1 MSHYGQ
7 YNAAGYQ
14 VPGGDTQQAQSGMP
28 SGQSQSR
35 PPVAPAPPGYQQG
48 GSPHPQ
54 NNPNFQQNQYG
65 QTSQNGYQ
73 YQGTPG
79 QEQGYFPPE
88 SQAVTENQGAMG
100 GLTSQMGAM
109 GLGGDSVAASRP
121 NKKKNRHA
129 YHNIDQPVVSSQA
142 FNQSTGNAGQY
153 VNQDSSQQLGIG
165 NPYAGQQITPAMN
178 QFPAQAAPFSP
189 GLQSSGGAGYANTI
203 TPAPTSS
210 GPGVSAQGRV
220 DPEQIPSI
228 PRARDSAAQY
238 YLDHIYPTMEQHLP
252 PPGAVPFVA
261 QDQGNSSPKYAR
273 LTLNNIPSTS
283 NFLAQTGLP
292 LGMILQPLAPLQAG
306 ERPIPV
312 LDFGELGPP
321 RCSRCRAY
329 INPFMTFRSGGNK
342 LVCNMCN
349 FPNDVMPEYFAPTDP
364 SGVRVDRAARH
375 ELTTGTV
382 EYLVP
387 KEYWAKEPVGLRWL
401 FVIDVSQDAVSKG
414 FLEAFC
420 QGILGALYGEDEGG
434 DDVDDQQVKDG
445 TESEKRRIPIG
456 SKVGFVTFDKA
467 MHFYN
472 CNVSNY
478 PECVLF
484 VTNRLQ
490 ESLERAQMLVM
501 PDIEDPFVPLGSDG
515 LFVDPYRSKHVF
527 RLQYHA
533 KYILTL

>member
-7 YNAAGYQ
+7 YSTAGYQ
-14 VPGGDTQQAQSGMP
+14 SPGGDPRQAQPGTP
-28 SGQSQSR
+28 SGPPQPR
-35 PPVAPAPPGYQQG
+35 PQIAPTAPGYQQG
-48 GSPHPQ
+48 GLPYPQ
-54 NNPNFQQNQYG
+54 TTPSFQQTPYG
-65 QTSQNGYQ
+65 QPSQNGYQ
-73 YQGTPG
+73 YPGNPG
-79 QEQGYFPPE
+79 QEQGYFPPQN
-88 SQAVTENQGAMG
+88 QAATEDRGTMG
-100 GLTSQMGAM
+100 GLTSQMGGM
-109 GLGGDSVAASRP
+109 GIGGDSAAAAGRP
-121 NKKKNRHA
+121 TKKKNRHA
-129 YHNIDQPVVSSQA
+129 YHNIDQPVVASQA

-153 VNQDSSQQLGIG
+153 VNQDPSQQVGTG

-189 GLQSSGGAGYANTI
+189 GLQSSHAGFANAVTAM
-203 TPAPTSS
+203 PAPS

-238 YLDHIYPTMEQHLP
+238 YLDHVYPTMEQHLP
-252 PPGAVPFVA
+252 PPGSVPFVA
-261 QDQGNSSPKYAR
+261 QDQGNSSPKFAR

-283 NFLAQTGLP
+283 NFLSQTGLP
-292 LGMILQPLAPLQAG
+292 LGLILQPLAPLQAG

-342 LVCNMCN
+342 LVCNMCT
-349 FPNDVMPEYFAPTDP
+349 FPNDVIPEYFAPTDP
-364 SGVRVDRAARH
+364 SGVRVDRAQRP

-382 EYLVP
+382 EYVVP

-420 QGILGALYGEDEGG
+420 SGIKDALYGEDE
-434 DDVDDQQVKDG
+434 DNVDG
-445 TESEKRRIPIG
+445 EETNGEKASDKGRIPAG

-472 CNVSNY
+472 CNVSDGREY
-478 PECVLF
+478 IPF
-484 VTNRLQ
+484 IADKPQ
-490 ESLERAQMLVM
+490 ENLEKAHMLVM
-501 PDIEDPFVPLGSDG
+501 PDIDDPFVPLGSEG
-515 LFVDPYRSKHVF
+515 LFVDPYRSKYVS
-527 RLQYHA
+527 RLVVSN
-533 KYILTL
+533 ITPETS

>member
-7 YNAAGYQ
+7 YNASGYQ
-14 VPGGDTQQAQSGMP
+14 VPGSDPRQAQPGTP
-28 SGQSQSR
+28 AGPPQSR
-35 PPVAPAPPGYQQG
+35 PQVAPTPSGYQQG
-48 GSPHPQ
+48 GSRGSPYPQ
-54 NNPNFQQNQYG
+54 STPSLQQTQYG
-65 QTSQNGYQ
+65 QAPQNGYQ
-73 YQGTPG
+73 LQGTPG
-79 QEQGYFPPE
+79 QEQGYFPLQN
-88 SQAVTENQGAMG
+88 QAAMEDQGAMS
-100 GLTSQMGAM
+100 GLTSQMGGM
-109 GLGGDSVAASRP
+109 GLGGDGAAASRP

-142 FNQSTGNAGQY
+142 FNQSTGNAEQY
-153 VNQDSSQQLGIG
+153 VNQDPSQQIGAG
-165 NPYAGQQITPAMN
+165 NPYAGQQVTPAMN
-178 QFPAQAAPFSP
+178 QFPAQASPSFST
-189 GLQSSGGAGYANTI
+189 GLQSSGGKYANAATPM
-203 TPAPTSS
+203 PAPS

-228 PRARDSAAQY
+228 PRARDGASQY

-252 PPGAVPFVA
+252 PPGAVSFVA

-283 NFLAQTGLP
+283 NFLSQTGLP
-292 LGMILQPLAPLQAG
+292 LGLVLQPLAPLQAG

-329 INPFMTFRSGGNK
+329 INPFMTFRAGGNK
-342 LVCNMCN
+342 LVCNMCT
-349 FPNDVMPEYFAPTDP
+349 FPNDVIPEYFAPTDP
-364 SGVRVDRAARH
+364 SGVRVDRAQRP

-420 QGILGALYGEDEGG
+420 EGILGALYGEDE
-434 DDVDDQQVKDG
+434 DDVDDEKINGETVL
-445 TESEKRRIPIG
+445 EKRRVPIG
-456 SKVGFVTFDKA
+456 SKVGFVTFDKI

-472 CNVSNY
+472 CNVRCRRRIYHSKLTICRKIWKELKCSSCQTSRILSY
-478 PECVLF
+478 HLVAKDSSSTHTSHSQFSVSKIKPEA
-484 VTNRLQ
+484 
-490 ESLERAQMLVM
+490 S
-501 PDIEDPFVPLGSDG
+501 
-515 LFVDPYRSKHVF
+515 
-527 RLQYHA
+527 
-533 KYILTL
+533 

>member
-7 YNAAGYQ
+7 YNSAGSQ
-14 VPGGDTQQAQSGMP
+14 FPSGDPRQAQPGTP
-28 SGQSQSR
+28 SGPPQSR
-35 PPVAPAPPGYQQG
+35 PQVAPIPSGYQQG
-48 GSPHPQ
+48 GSPYPQ
-54 NNPNFQQNQYG
+54 NTPSLQQSQYAH
-65 QTSQNGYQ
+65 TPQNGYQ

-79 QEQGYFPPE
+79 QEQGYFPPQ
-88 SQAVTENQGAMG
+88 SQPRTEDQGVMG
-100 GLTSQMGAM
+100 GLTSQMGGM
-109 GLGGDSVAASRP
+109 GLGGDGAAISRP

-142 FNQSTGNAGQY
+142 FNQSTENAGQY
-153 VNQDSSQQLGIG
+153 VNQDSYQQMGAAG

-178 QFPAQAAPFSP
+178 QFPAQAASFSP
-189 GLQSSGGAGYANTI
+189 GLQASGAGSANSVTPM
-203 TPAPTSS
+203 PAPS

-228 PRARDSAAQY
+228 PRARDGAAQY

-252 PPGAVPFVA
+252 PPGSVPFVA

-283 NFLAQTGLP
+283 TFLSQTGLP
-292 LGMILQPLAPLQAG
+292 LGLILQPLAPLQAG

-342 LVCNMCN
+342 LVCNMCT
-349 FPNDVMPEYFAPTDP
+349 FPNDVIPEYFAPTDP
-364 SGVRVDRAARH
+364 SGVRVDRAQRP
-375 ELTTGTV
+375 ESTTGTV

-420 QGILGALYGEDEGG
+420 EGILNALYGEDEES
-434 DDVDDQQVKDG
+434 VDDEG
-445 TESEKRRIPIG
+445 TNGRIESDKRRIPVG
-456 SKVGFVTFDKA
+456 SKVGFMTFDKA

-472 CNVSNY
+472 CNVSERRDY
-478 PECVLF
+478 MPSIAD
-484 VTNRLQ
+484 RQQ
-490 ESLERAQMLVM
+490 ENLERAQMLVM
-501 PDIEDPFVPLGSDG
+501 PDIEDPFVPLGSEG
-515 LFVDPYRSKHVF
+515 LFVDPYRSKYAPVQH
-527 RLQYHA
+527 HA
-533 KYILTL
+533 GKS

>member
-1 MSHYGQ
+1 M
-7 YNAAGYQ
+7 
-14 VPGGDTQQAQSGMP
+14 
-28 SGQSQSR
+28 
-35 PPVAPAPPGYQQG
+35 
-48 GSPHPQ
+48 
-54 NNPNFQQNQYG
+54 
-65 QTSQNGYQ
+65 
-73 YQGTPG
+73 
-79 QEQGYFPPE
+79 
-88 SQAVTENQGAMG
+88 MG
-100 GLTSQMGAM
+100 GLTSQMGGM
-109 GLGGDSVAASRP
+109 GLGGDGAAISRP

-153 VNQDSSQQLGIG
+153 VNQDSYQQMGAAG

-189 GLQSSGGAGYANTI
+189 GLQSSGTGSANAATPM
-203 TPAPTSS
+203 PAPS

-228 PRARDSAAQY
+228 PRARDGAAQY

-252 PPGAVPFVA
+252 PPGSVPFVA

-273 LTLNNIPSTS
+273 LTLNTIPSTS
-283 NFLAQTGLP
+283 TFLSQTGLP
-292 LGMILQPLAPLQAG
+292 LGLILQPLAPLQAG

-342 LVCNMCN
+342 LVCNMCT
-349 FPNDVMPEYFAPTDP
+349 FPNDVIPEYFAPTDP
-364 SGVRVDRAARH
+364 SGVRVDRAQRP

-420 QGILGALYGEDEGG
+420 EGILSALYGEDEE
-434 DDVDDQQVKDG
+434 DVDDEG
-445 TESEKRRIPIG
+445 TNGKIESNKRRIPVG
-456 SKVGFVTFDKA
+456 SKVGFMTFDKS

-472 CNVSNY
+472 CNVSGWREY
-478 PECVLF
+478 IPSIAD
-484 VTNRLQ
+484 RQQ
-490 ESLERAQMLVM
+490 ENLERAQMLVM

-515 LFVDPYRSKHVF
+515 LFVDPYRSKYAPVSN
-527 RLQYHA
+527 
-533 KYILTL
+533 ITPE

>member
-1 MSHYGQ
+1 MSYYDHYNSAGHEASDNDPRQ
-7 YNAAGYQ
+7 AHSGTLSGPLQSHPQVAPTSSGYQ
-14 VPGGDTQQAQSGMP
+14 P
-28 SGQSQSR
+28 
-35 PPVAPAPPGYQQG
+35 G
-48 GSPHPQ
+48 GSPYPQ
-54 NNPNFQQNQYG
+54 STPSSQQNQYG
-65 QTSQNGYQ
+65 RTPQNGYQ
-73 YQGTPG
+73 QQGTPG
-79 QEQGYFPPE
+79 QEQGYFPPQ
-88 SQAVTENQGAMG
+88 SQAAMEDQGAMG
-100 GLTSQMGAM
+100 GLTSQMGGM
-109 GLGGDSVAASRP
+109 GLGGDGAAPSRL

-142 FNQSTGNAGQY
+142 FIQSTGNAEQY
-153 VNQDSSQQLGIG
+153 VNQDSSQQLGAG

-178 QFPAQAAPFSP
+178 KFPAQAAPSFSP
-189 GLQSSGGAGYANTI
+189 GLQSSGVGFANANRPM
-203 TPAPTSS
+203 PASS
-210 GPGVSAQGRV
+210 GPGVSAQGQV

-228 PRARDSAAQY
+228 PRARDGAAQY
-238 YLDHIYPTMEQHLP
+238 YLDHMYPTMEQHLP

-283 NFLAQTGLP
+283 NFLSQTGLP
-292 LGMILQPLAPLQAG
+292 LGLVLQPLAPLQAG

-342 LVCNMCN
+342 LVCNMCT
-349 FPNDVMPEYFAPTDP
+349 FPNDVIPEYFAPTDP
-364 SGVRVDRAARH
+364 SGVRVDRAQRP

-420 QGILGALYGEDEGG
+420 EGILGALYGEAN
-434 DDVDDQQVKDG
+434 DVDDEN
-445 TESEKRRIPIG
+445 TERRRITVG

-472 CNVSNY
+472 CNVSDQRQY
-478 PECVLF
+478 
-484 VTNRLQ
+484 
-490 ESLERAQMLVM
+490 
-501 PDIEDPFVPLGSDG
+501 VPSIADDYAGTSGKSSNARHARHRGS
-515 LFVDPYRSKHVF
+515 VCPPR
-527 RLQYHA
+527 
-533 KYILTL
+533 

>member
-7 YNAAGYQ
+7 YDTGSYQ
-14 VPGGDTQQAQSGMP
+14 VPGHDPRHPQSGTP
-28 SGQSQSR
+28 SGTPQSR
-35 PPVAPAPPGYQQG
+35 PQVAPTPPGYHQA
-48 GSPHPQ
+48 GSPYPQ
-54 NNPNFQQNQYG
+54 NNPGYQQNQYG
-65 QTSQNGYQ
+65 QTPQNEYQ
-73 YQGTPG
+73 HQGTPG
-79 QEQGYFPPE
+79 QEQGYFPQQ
-88 SQAVTENQGAMG
+88 SQAGTDDQGAMG
-100 GLTSQMGAM
+100 GLTSQLGGM
-109 GLGGDSVAASRP
+109 GLGGDGAAGSRP

-153 VNQDSSQQLGIG
+153 VNQDSSQQMGAG
-165 NPYAGQQITPAMN
+165 NPYAGQPITPAMN

-189 GLQSSGGAGYANTI
+189 GLQSSGAAFAT
-203 TPAPTSS
+203 TPTPMPAPS

-228 PRARDSAAQY
+228 PRARDAAAQY

-252 PPGAVPFVA
+252 PPGSVPFVA
-261 QDQGNSSPKYAR
+261 HDQGNSSPKYAR

-283 NFLAQTGLP
+283 NFLSQTGLP
-292 LGMILQPLAPLQAG
+292 LGLILQPLAPLQAG

-342 LVCNMCN
+342 LVCNMCTY
-349 FPNDVMPEYFAPTDP
+349 PNDVIPEYFAPTDP
-364 SGVRVDRAARH
+364 SGVRVDRAQRP

-420 QGILGALYGEDEGG
+420 VGILGALYSEDE
-434 DDVDDQQVKDG
+434 DHVDDEG
-445 TESEKRRIPIG
+445 TNGENASDNRRMPVG

-472 CNVSNY
+472 CNVSD
-478 PECVLF
+478 
-484 VTNRLQ
+484 R
-490 ESLERAQMLVM
+490 R
-501 PDIEDPFVPLGSDG
+501 
-515 LFVDPYRSKHVF
+515 
-527 RLQYHA
+527 
-533 KYILTL
+533 